1 MKVNLEVQ
9 CESNIMRE
17 NTIAAQKIIQIF
29 LVVMIICN
37 IKESTFLLEWR
48 MAGGMSCNGLVIRM

>member
-37 IKESTFLLEWR
+37 IKRKYVFVGVE
-48 MAGGMSCNGLVIRM
+48 NGRWDVM

>member
-37 IKESTFLLEWR
+37 RKYVFVGVE
-48 MAGGMSCNGLVIRM
+48 NGRWDVM